1 MFINIILLLTA
12 LFLSGI
18 AGYYSVVGMA
28 AIFSA
33 AWWPV
38 VIMMSTLEFSKIVVA
53 SWLYRNWNNIP
64 VLLKTYLTGAVVVL
78 MFITSMGI
86 FGFLSRAHIEQTS
99 SSAQVTAQI
108 ERLEQ
113 EIDSQNKIV
122 EMSNKRLNDIMTVGQ
137 GTDAGLNARIT
148 QANRL
153 IENANNRIKPLI
165 DDQQRIIDQ
174 EKSKIDASVAG
185 VQSQISDID
194 QQVAALDEIVKG
206 LVDQQRSV
214 LAQRKRT
221 EQAAE
226 RAELYKKKDALIKQ
240 IDTIRNTNNPVID
253 AANAEIAKIRQ
264 NVELEIK
271 QARDLINELTTELGK
286 NIDVTKTQTE
296 IDDQNLRIKNATA
309 RLNEITEEKF
319 KLETQNR
326 QLEVEVGPIKYIAEM
341 VYGNN
346 PDRNLLEQA
355 VRWVIILIIFV
366 FDPLAVLMIIA
377 ANLGLMMYS
386 NNRPKSSNSTD
397 EPVENQQSSQKKTL
411 KFSWNLSRLAAYLKN

>member
-1 MFINIILLLTA
+1 MLINIILLLTA

-18 AGYYSVVGMA
+18 AGYYSVIGMA

-38 VIMMSTLEFSKIVVA
+38 VIMTGTLEFSKVVVA
-53 SWLYRNWNNIP
+53 SWLYRNWDVIP
-64 VLLKTYLTGAVVVL
+64 RLLKTYLTGAVVVL

-86 FGFLSRAHIEQTS
+86 FGFLSKAHIEQTS
-99 SSAQVTAQI
+99 ATAQVSAQI

-113 EIDSQNKIV
+113 EIVAQNKIV

-137 GTDAGLNARIT
+137 GTDAGLNARIA

-226 RAELYKKKDALIKQ
+226 RAELAKKKDALIKQ
-240 IDTIRNTNNPVID
+240 IDSIRNAKNPIID

-264 NVELEIK
+264 NVEQEVK

-286 NIDVTKTQTE
+286 NIDVAKTQTE

-309 RLNEITEEKF
+309 RLNELTEEKF

-377 ANLGLMMYS
+377 ANLGLMMHS
-386 NNRPKSSNSTD
+386 NNAKLPIRPD
-397 EPVENQQSSQKKTL
+397 EPVENEKSNQKKTL
-411 KFSWNLSRLAAYLKN
+411 KFNWNLRKITSYLRN